1 MTEPRLV
8 FVDSDPAVLDAW
20 RYQFARW
27 PDVEVREG
35 RLLDTDASAMLLP
48 GNSFGFLDSGLE
60 LELVEAMGPEIEEEI
75 RSRIRKEHH
84 GELLVGQ
91 ALVIQPSSRTGR
103 ALIYAPLWR
112 TPRRL
117 QGTIHPYLCL
127 RGALLELIR
136 HGAGLHS
143 LAVPALTGFER
154 GDLDPR
160 IMARQSRYAFEIVTG
175 RRGPGDKNLS
185 QITRRERKL
194 QSVPGS
200 DEDKGLTQG

>member
-8 FVDSDPAVLDAW
+8 LVDRDPAVLEAW

-27 PDVEVREG
+27 QEVEVREG
-35 RLLDTDASAMLLP
+35 RLLDTDDAALLLP
-48 GNSFGFLDSGLE
+48 GNSFGFLDTGLE
-60 LELVEAMGPEIEEEI
+60 LEVVEALGPEIEEEI

-91 ALVIQPSSRTGR
+91 ALVVKPPRGGRTVV
-103 ALIYAPLWR
+103 YAPIWR

-117 QGTIHPYLCL
+117 QGTVQPYLCL
-127 RGALLELIR
+127 RGALLEVIR
-136 HGAGLHS
+136 AGAGLPS

-160 IMARQSRYAFEIVTG
+160 IMARQCRYAYEVVTG
-175 RRGPGDKNLS
+175 RRGTGD
-185 QITRRERKL
+185 
-194 QSVPGS
+194 
-200 DEDKGLTQG
+200 

>member
-1 MTEPRLV
+1 MTEPRL
-8 FVDSDPAVLDAW
+8 FLVDSDPAVLEAW

-27 PDVEVREG
+27 PEVEVREG
-35 RLLDTDASAMLLP
+35 RLLDTDAAALLLP

-60 LELVEAMGPEIEEEI
+60 LEVVEALGPEIEEEI
-75 RSRIRKEHH
+75 RSRIRKDHH

-91 ALVIQPSSRTGR
+91 ALVVKPPGGGRTVV
-103 ALIYAPLWR
+103 YAPLWR

-117 QGTIHPYLCL
+117 QGTIQPYLCL
-127 RGALLELIR
+127 RGALLEVIR
-136 HGAGLHS
+136 AGAGLPS

-160 IMARQSRYAFEIVTG
+160 IMARQSRYAFETVTG

-185 QITRRERKL
+185 QLTRRERKL
-194 QSVPGS
+194 QTVPGS
-200 DEDKGLTQG
+200 IEEQG

>member
-8 FVDSDPAVLDAW
+8 LVDRDPAVLEAW

-27 PDVEVREG
+27 QEVEVREG
-35 RLLDTDASAMLLP
+35 RLLDTDDAALLLP
-48 GNSFGFLDSGLE
+48 GNSFGFLDTGLE
-60 LELVEAMGPEIEEEI
+60 LEVVEALGPEIEEEI

-91 ALVIQPSSRTGR
+91 ALVLEPPGGKGR
-103 ALIYAPLWR
+103 VLIYAPLWR

-117 QGTIHPYLCL
+117 QGTVQPYLCL
-127 RGALLELIR
+127 RGALLLVMR
-136 HGAGLHS
+136 HGLHS

-160 IMARQSRYAFEIVTG
+160 IMARQCRYAFEVVT
-175 RRGPGDKNLS
+175 
-185 QITRRERKL
+185 
-194 QSVPGS
+194 
-200 DEDKGLTQG
+200 